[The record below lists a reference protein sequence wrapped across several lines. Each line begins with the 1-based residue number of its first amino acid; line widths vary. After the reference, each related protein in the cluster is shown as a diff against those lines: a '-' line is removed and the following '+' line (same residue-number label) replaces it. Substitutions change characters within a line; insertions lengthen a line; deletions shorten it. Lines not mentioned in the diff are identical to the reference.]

1 MSITA
6 AVNYGRLPFM
16 RRSAIL
22 FSADVTFVIAYSR
35 IPCGGITGA
44 HGAPR
49 ISIDKVYQ
57 LPTLLFFLEVFYEQ
71 VL

>member
-6 AVNYGRLPFM
+6 LPLM
-16 RRSAIL
+16 WRCAIL
-22 FSADVTFVIAYSR
+22 IIADVTFVIAYSR

-57 LPTLLFFLEVFYEQ
+57 FFPTVSRAN
-71 VL
+71 